1 MSNIKEL
8 IKEWQNKLEIL
19 HWNITTERIDPK
31 QVVYEGEGK
40 GGYFIRAFDLIKF
53 IDKIKAKGKNV
64 VGIRFDGNN
73 VELIVENDGEKA

>member
-1 MSNIKEL
+1 MTKE
-8 IKEWQNKLEIL
+8 EIF
-19 HWNITTERIDPK
+19 WKDDFK
-31 QVVYEGEGK
+31 GEGK